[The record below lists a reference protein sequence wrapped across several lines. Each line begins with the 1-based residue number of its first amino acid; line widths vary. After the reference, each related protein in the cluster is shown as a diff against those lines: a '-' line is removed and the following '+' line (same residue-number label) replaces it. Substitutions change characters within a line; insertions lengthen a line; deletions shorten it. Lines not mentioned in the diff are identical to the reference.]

1 MAPAFL
7 APQSI
12 NWAMSNR
19 YQPAPLKKSFYRLD
33 PAGKFMRLRPSIS
46 IILALKRIGS
56 IKADHNNFSMV

>member
-19 YQPAPLKKSFYRLD
+19 YQPAWLKKSSYRLD
-33 PAGKFMRLRPSIS
+33 PAGNFMRLRHSIS
-46 IILALKRIGS
+46 IILASK
-56 IKADHNNFSMV
+56 